1 MQLRCADRV
10 LALDRPVVMGI
21 LNVTPDSFAD
31 GARYLAPDAALAHA
45 ELMVEEGAA
54 IIDVGGESTR
64 PGAQPITTEEELRRV
79 LPVLERV
86 AARLPSTLI
95 LSLDTSNPELM
106 RRAPGS
112 GVHLINDTRALR
124 VPGALEAVAASS
136 LGVCLMHMRGEPP
149 DMQREPRYH
158 EVVAEVRD
166 YLSARLR
173 VCEGAGIVPER
184 LCIDPGFGFGKLP
197 EHNVALLRG
206 LPALSALGRPLL
218 VGLSRKSFVAAA
230 LSRASDGPVVPASA
244 RLAGSIALAVIAVLR
259 GARIVRAHD
268 VGATLQALRVA
279 TVIAQEGE
287 R

>member
-45 ELMVEEGAA
+45 ELMIEEGAA

-64 PGAQPITTEEELRRV
+64 PGAQPVTTEEELRRV
-79 LPVLERV
+79 LPVLERI
-86 AARLPSTLI
+86 AGRLPSGLI

-106 RRAPGS
+106 RRAHAS

-124 VPGALEAVAASS
+124 VPGALDAVAASP

-149 DMQREPRYH
+149 DMQRDPRYTD
-158 EVVAEVRD
+158 VVSEVRD
-166 YLSARLR
+166 YLGTRLQACEDIGIAR
-173 VCEGAGIVPER
+173 ER

-206 LPALSALGRPLL
+206 LPALGTLGRPLL

-230 LSRASDGPVVPASA
+230 LSRAANGPSVPASA
-244 RLAGSIALAVIAVLR
+244 RLAGSIALAVIAALR

-268 VGATLQALRVA
+268 VGATLQALRVTDA
-279 TVIAQEGE
+279 VAQEGDG
-287 R
+287 